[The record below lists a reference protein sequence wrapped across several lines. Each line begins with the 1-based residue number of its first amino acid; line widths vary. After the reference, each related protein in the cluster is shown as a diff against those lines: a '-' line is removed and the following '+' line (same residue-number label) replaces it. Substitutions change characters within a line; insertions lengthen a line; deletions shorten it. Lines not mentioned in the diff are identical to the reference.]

1 MEYSLSKNHPIQD
14 LEWVKSI
21 YRGQGIKIRIR
32 YRGPRR
38 DPFRQTTLK
47 RDAVSFAVY
56 PA

>member
-1 MEYSLSKNHPIQD
+1 MEQSLSKGHPIQD